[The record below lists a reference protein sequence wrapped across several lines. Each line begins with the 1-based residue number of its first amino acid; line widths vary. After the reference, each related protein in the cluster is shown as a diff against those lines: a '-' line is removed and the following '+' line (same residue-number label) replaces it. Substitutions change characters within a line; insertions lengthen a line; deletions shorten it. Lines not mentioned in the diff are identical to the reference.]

1 MPIVAVDRAGRP
13 LGVVL
18 ATAPVFSIF
27 DPPEIVQEV
36 RWDSEYEVWRQWR
49 YDHISVEFE
58 LETMRFAKAE
68 WERKKPWWVMAW

>member
-1 MPIVAVDRAGRP
+1 MPIVAVDKASRP

-58 LETMRFAKAE
+58 LEVMRFAKAE
-68 WERKKPWWVMAW
+68 WERKKPWWIMTW